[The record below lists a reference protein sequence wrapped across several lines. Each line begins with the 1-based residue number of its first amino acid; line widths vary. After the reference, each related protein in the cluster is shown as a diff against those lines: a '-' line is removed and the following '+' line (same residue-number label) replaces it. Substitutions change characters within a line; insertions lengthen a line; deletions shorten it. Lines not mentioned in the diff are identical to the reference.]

1 MAKPFK
7 FRYVSQIAGG
17 LVLVVL
23 AILLASIVIAGKA
36 QGWFEPVTS
45 LQLTFPPEGSFDLQ
59 NGADV
64 VILGTVVGAVE
75 RITVNDDGSMSA
87 RITIRGKFIRFVRTD
102 SRAVV
107 KKKLGLAGDAYVEIT
122 KGTGAELPE
131 DASLA
136 CTKDTEI
143 TEMIQQ
149 AMEEVRT
156 NTMPAIQQGQRAL
169 EEYTKL
175 AEDLNDPD
183 GEVQQL
189 LRNINSIVEGLEK
202 GEGTAGLFLRDK
214 KMAAQVED
222 MVAKLNKTVDDANK
236 IIADMQDTSGI
247 IKSEVEDL
255 PGIVVQAQQTLRETT
270 ILIQA
275 MEKHWLFRKYVEQP
289 DQTRRIPPS
298 SVAVGGGAL

>member
-7 FRYVSQIAGG
+7 FRYVNQIAGG

-23 AILLASIVIAGKA
+23 AILLVSIVVAGKA

-45 LQLTFPPEGSFDLQ
+45 LKLTFPPEGSFDLQ

-64 VILGTVVGAVE
+64 VILGTVVGGVE
-75 RITVNDDGSMSA
+75 RIAVNDDGSMSA

-107 KKKLGLAGDAYVEIT
+107 KKKLGLAGDAFVEIT

-131 DASLA
+131 DASLV

-149 AMEEVRT
+149 AVDEVRT
-156 NTMPAIQQGQRAL
+156 NTMPAIQQGQRAM

-175 AEDLNDPD
+175 AEDMRDPN
-183 GEVQQL
+183 GEVQKL
-189 LRNINSIVEGLEK
+189 LKNINSIVEGLEK
-202 GEGTAGLFLRDK
+202 GQGTAGMFLRDE
-214 KMAAQVED
+214 KMAAQVEE
-222 MVAKLNKTVDDANK
+222 MVAKLNRTIDDTSK
-236 IIADMQDTSGI
+236 IIADMQDTSDI
-247 IKSEVEDL
+247 VKSEVEDL
-255 PGIVVQAQQTLRETT
+255 PGIVAQAQQTLRETT
-270 ILIQA
+270 VLMQA
-275 MEKHWLFRKYVEQP
+275 LEKHWLFRKYVEQP

-298 SVAVGGGAL
+298 SVAVGGGGP

>member
-7 FRYVSQIAGG
+7 FRYVNQIAGG

-23 AILLASIVIAGKA
+23 AILLASIVVAGKA
-36 QGWFEPVTS
+36 QGWFEPVYT
-45 LQLTFPPEGSFDLQ
+45 LKLTFPPEGSFDLQ

-87 RITIRGKFIRFVRTD
+87 RITIRGKFIRFARTD

-107 KKKLGLAGDAYVEIT
+107 KKKLGLAGDAFVEIT
-122 KGTGAELPE
+122 KGTGGELPE
-131 DASLA
+131 DASLL

-149 AMEEVRT
+149 AVDEVRT
-156 NTMPAIQQGQRAL
+156 NTMPAIRQGQLAI

-183 GEVQQL
+183 GEVQKL
-189 LRNINSIVEGLEK
+189 LKNVGSIVEGLEK
-202 GEGTAGLFLRDK
+202 GQGTAGMFLRDE
-214 KMAAQVED
+214 KMASQVED
-222 MVAKLNKTVDDANK
+222 MVAKLNQTVDDANK
-236 IIADMQDTSGI
+236 IIADMQETSDI
-247 IKSEVEDL
+247 VKSEVEDL

-275 MEKHWLFRKYVEQP
+275 MERHWLLRSYVEQP
-289 DQTRRIPPS
+289 EQTRRIPPS